1 LVAVIF
7 FGHPTRKGK
16 GRVILG
22 IKEYMGT
29 VRPKLLSTCGM
40 NASTLPNR
48 LLPFALHFFR
58 QFLWG
63 CVGLLVFSV
72 LGRAVFASIAYATK
86 RLTDTVLGMHDPAAD
101 ASALFAPFMLFVALV
116 VARFVMD
123 GGMWLSSYHTRS
135 PMLVRIKEEVFA
147 YAQRLSSAY
156 FENTL
161 SGKIAHR
168 TVLLPDQVLALFD
181 MTVFDFI
188 PGAFFFVFVAAYFY
202 IASPL
207 FSAAAFAAI
216 AVYFTVSLFVGRECT
231 RRAIA
236 NNEAR
241 AAVTGRVVDV
251 LTNIRNVFFFANQS
265 LEDEELKR
273 YTGEERDRRRASYRA
288 VIRLR
293 SVQYVMDIA
302 MWIVFVGGALYA
314 WVHRLIGAG
323 DFVMIT
329 ALTSSLLQ
337 TAYNIG
343 QRIPEFYDQ
352 LGSARESI
360 ETLIVPATIMD
371 RPGAPELRVTR
382 GAIRFEHVA
391 FAYDA
396 PSKDRARLARNV
408 VKAFELTIPAGQR
421 VGLVGPSGAGK
432 TTLMGLLLRMHDVDQ
447 GAIRIDDQD
456 IREVTQESLRRSI
469 ALIPQDTNLFHR
481 GLRENI
487 RYGRPGATDEE
498 VESAARRAHAH
509 EFIVE
514 LDHGYNTLVG
524 ERGIKLS
531 GGQRQRIAIARAI
544 LKDAPILLL
553 DEATSALDSH
563 SEHIIQAA
571 MREAMAGKTVIAI
584 AHRLSTVMD
593 MDRLIVL
600 DRGSIVADGSH
611 DELLRQG
618 GLYAELW
625 SRQSGG
631 FNPVARP
638 AELEQTTEIGDLDE
652 HPMGVVERPAATEES
667 EKA

>member
-1 LVAVIF
+1 
-7 FGHPTRKGK
+7 
-16 GRVILG
+16 
-22 IKEYMGT
+22 
-29 VRPKLLSTCGM
+29 M
-40 NASTLPNR
+40 NAPSLPNR

-63 CVGLLVFSV
+63 SVGLLVFSV

-86 RLTDTVLGMHDPAAD
+86 RLTDTVLAMHNPAAE
-101 ASALFAPFMLFVALV
+101 SRALLGPFILFVALV

-123 GGMWLSSYHTRS
+123 SAMWFCSYQTRS

-147 YAQRLSSAY
+147 YAQRLSSSY

-168 TVLLPDQVLALFD
+168 AVLLPDQVLALFD
-181 MTVFDFI
+181 MTVFDFV
-188 PGAFFFVFVAAYFY
+188 PGACFFVFVAAYFY

-207 FSAAAFAAI
+207 FCAVAVAAI
-216 AVYFTVSLFVGRECT
+216 LIYFTLSLLVGRECT

-251 LTNIRNVFFFANQS
+251 LTNIRNVFFFANQT

-288 VIRLR
+288 VVRLR
-293 SVQYVMDIA
+293 CVQYVMDIS
-302 MWIVFVGGALYA
+302 MWIIFVGGALDA

-360 ETLIVPATIMD
+360 DTLIVPAVIVD
-371 RPGAPELRVTR
+371 KPGAPALEVTE
-382 GAIRFEHVA
+382 GTIHFERVA
-391 FAYDA
+391 FSYDA
-396 PSKDRARLARNV
+396 PAKHKARQARNV

-432 TTLMGLLLRMHDVDQ
+432 TTLMGLLLRMHDVVE
-447 GAIRIDDQD
+447 GAIRIDGQD
-456 IREVTQESLRRSI
+456 IREVTQESLRQSI

-481 GLRENI
+481 SLLENI

-514 LDHGYNTLVG
+514 LDFGYKTLVG

-611 DELLRQG
+611 SELLSRG

-625 SRQSGG
+625 RRQSGG
-631 FNPVARP
+631 FNPVARAAEVEP
-638 AELEQTTEIGDLDE
+638 ATEMGDLDE
-652 HPMGVVERPAATEES
+652 QPMEVGEWPAAAEES